1 MKEIIMFDNQYNCRR
16 KCKIVSEQT
25 TVSINYYNL
34 YDSLYS
40 IYVVRAYEFA
50 DKNRNLFIRQDFTI
64 EDLLFELEILSDRII
79 ISIYY
84 PASSTIPTT
93 VKSKSIFKT
102 EKKFGKPI
110 IMSRK
115 NTESTESNFDILS
128 QRGEKNNIYRDVT
141 EKVNNTLA
149 QSPETAA

>member
-64 EDLLFELEILSDRII
+64 EDLLFELEILSDKII

-93 VKSKSIFKT
+93 
-102 EKKFGKPI
+102 GKPELTA
-110 IMSRK
+110 SFNACWSAAGSVTNK
-115 NTESTESNFDILS
+115 TSGSTYERRAGLVSDPGINL
-128 QRGEKNNIYRDVT
+128 
-141 EKVNNTLA
+141 
-149 QSPETAA
+149 PTAAFAPIASANNRAGLWPY